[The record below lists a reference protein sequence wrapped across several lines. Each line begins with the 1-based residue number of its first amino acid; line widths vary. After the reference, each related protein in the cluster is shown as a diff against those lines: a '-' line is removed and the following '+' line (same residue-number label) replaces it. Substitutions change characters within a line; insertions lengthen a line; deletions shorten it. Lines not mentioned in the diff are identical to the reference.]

1 MVRRTARFHNPSTE
15 TKEYRGYRPLRP
27 AGLWPQI
34 DANPVT
40 GLSLDARGGSRQGTG
55 MIRLLLSLPLAA
67 FLLTAPARAEP
78 ATPFAVETGTY
89 QAHVPAGW
97 DGATQL
103 PLLMFF
109 HGYGQSGEVVMGNT
123 GLMRLADAEGVLVIA
138 PDGQEKRWS
147 HQGAPLRERLRDDDA
162 FVRAVLADAKRR
174 WPVDSR
180 RIWASGF
187 SIGGS
192 MTWHQAC
199 FQGGLFT
206 AFLPVAGAFWRPHPE
221 SCPSGPVN
229 LMHVHGTGD
238 TVVPM
243 QGRPIREVYHQG
255 DVLTGM
261 AFWRAQNGCPADPA
275 QVTETGD
282 LRCEIWRGCT
292 SGRELQLC
300 LHPGGHIIPMDHMAR
315 AIAWAEA
322 RAAER

>member
-1 MVRRTARFHNPSTE
+1 MTRFHNPSTE
-15 TKEYRGYRPLRP
+15 TQEYRGISATRTRPRTCRP
-27 AGLWPQI
+27 

-40 GLSLDARGGSRQGTG
+40 VLSLDAQRPGRQGAG
-55 MIRLLLSLPLAA
+55 MPRPVLFLSLALL
-67 FLLTAPARAEP
+67 LLTAPVRTEAGESY
-78 ATPFAVETGTY
+78 AVETGTY
-89 QAHVPAGW
+89 MAHVPASW
-97 DGATQL
+97 DGSAPL

-109 HGYGQSGEVVMGNT
+109 HGYGQSGEVVMGNAE
-123 GLMRLADAEGVLVIA
+123 LMTLADEEGVLVIA
-138 PDGQEKRWS
+138 PDGQEKRWA

-174 WPVDSR
+174 WPVDAR
-180 RIWASGF
+180 RVWASGF

-199 FQGGLFT
+199 FQGGAFT

-221 SCPSGPVN
+221 SCPSGPAA

-255 DVLTGM
+255 DVLEGM
-261 AFWRAQNGCPADPA
+261 AFWRQQNGCPDAPSA
-275 QVTETGD
+275 VTETGD

-292 SGRELQLC
+292 SGKELQLC
-300 LHPGGHIIPMDHMAR
+300 LHPGGHVIPKGYMAK
-315 AIAWAEA
+315 AIAWANGLTGSP
-322 RAAER
+322 